1 MTSRPS
7 IFALGRHLWRF
18 LLALG
23 VLIGAFSFSPS
34 AWTQG
39 ATLKDFDHAKT
50 GFALSGVHARERCE
64 SCHVNGVFKGTPR
77 DCETCH
83 LGGNRLARN
92 NVVKPV
98 KHIPTTQT
106 CDTCHT
112 TSGFAGARFSHVGV
126 QTGTC
131 TTCHNGNL
139 ATGKPAGHLVTSAS
153 CDSCHRTTA
162 WHPASGMDHST
173 VAPGTCATCH
183 NGGRAT
189 GRPSAHVPV
198 GSTACDSCHATT
210 GWKPT
215 RFNHTQLPV

>member
-112 TSGFAGARFSHVGV
+112 T
-126 QTGTC
+126 
-131 TTCHNGNL
+131 
-139 ATGKPAGHLVTSAS
+139 
-153 CDSCHRTTA
+153 
-162 WHPASGMDHST
+162 
-173 VAPGTCATCH
+173 AP
-183 NGGRAT
+183 AT

-215 RFNHTQLPV
+215 RFNHTQLPVAAQCS